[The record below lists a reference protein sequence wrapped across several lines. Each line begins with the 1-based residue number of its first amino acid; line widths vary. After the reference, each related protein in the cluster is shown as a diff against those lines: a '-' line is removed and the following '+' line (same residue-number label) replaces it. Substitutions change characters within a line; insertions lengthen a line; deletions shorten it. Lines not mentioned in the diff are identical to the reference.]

1 MKLRSLSS
9 WLLAVLLM
17 VSACKKEPKPV
28 STGSGTANFSRYI
41 AVGNSITSGYT
52 NSGLYLEG
60 QQVAYPNLI
69 ARQMLT
75 VGGGA
80 FTSPLFSTEQSNGSG
95 HLKLAGFN
103 ADGSPDIVPVTDKL
117 AIRGQ
122 TAIPGFGNVT
132 LYTKYSGAINNYGV
146 PGLKL
151 LYVNYAPYGNL
162 NGFYERLLPGVAG
175 TNTTPYLDFVTA
187 SPFTFFS
194 FWLGNND
201 VLGYASGGGAGDSLT
216 GKPTFAALY
225 NLAITTLTKS
235 GAKGI
240 VSTIPDVTAFAFFNT
255 VTVKALVDGAKKINP
270 LFNTIYISAMNPKTG
285 SYDTR
290 AATDNDLILLTFN
303 TGTLGATI
311 NGKPGYGLSPLNP
324 LINKEVLDFA
334 EVALVQDYTQAYNI
348 IIKSIATTAGLAVS
362 DSYTV
367 LTKIVAG
374 TVIDG
379 VPVNAAFITGGVF
392 SLDGV
397 HLTPRGNAI
406 AADEFIKAIN
416 DKYGSKIPLLD
427 VSTFKGVL

>member
-41 AVGNSITSGYT
+41 AVGNSITSGYS

-80 FTSPLFSTEQSNGSG
+80 FTSPLFSNDQSNGSG

-122 TAIPGFGNVT
+122 AAIPGFGNVT

-255 VTVKALVDGAKKINP
+255 VTVKALVDGAKKNKP
-270 LFNTIYISAMNPKTG
+270 AVQYHLYFSDESKN
-285 SYDTR
+285 R
-290 AATDNDLILLTFN
+290 IL
-303 TGTLGATI
+303 
-311 NGKPGYGLSPLNP
+311 
-324 LINKEVLDFA
+324 
-334 EVALVQDYTQAYNI
+334 
-348 IIKSIATTAGLAVS
+348 
-362 DSYTV
+362 
-367 LTKIVAG
+367 
-374 TVIDG
+374 
-379 VPVNAAFITGGVF
+379 
-392 SLDGV
+392 
-397 HLTPRGNAI
+397 
-406 AADEFIKAIN
+406 
-416 DKYGSKIPLLD
+416 
-427 VSTFKGVL
+427 